1 MGLEIKNA
9 FRSDDVSNIVC
20 IVDVYNGIVTITI
33 KCMFI
38 NALFVLAQNGRS
50 PLMSV
55 IKRDMP
61 KQDKADMVRL
71 LLKYKADM
79 FAEDNVSA
87 AGMCMCAFK
96 FEGVGIE
103 CTIEI

>member
-1 MGLEIKNA
+1 
-9 FRSDDVSNIVC
+9 
-20 IVDVYNGIVTITI
+20 
-33 KCMFI
+33 
-38 NALFVLAQNGRS
+38 
-50 PLMSV
+50 MSV